1 MNISPTLR
9 PLLRDLLGA
18 EEEQAIDD
26 QMIHLVSNALNE
38 ARYREAILGD
48 AFEAAAFHSF
58 ELN

>member
-18 EEEQAIDD
+18 DEEQAIDD
-26 QMIHLVSNALNE
+26 EMILLVSEALNE
-38 ARYREAILGD
+38 ARYREAVLGG
-48 AFEAAAFHSF
+48 AFEAAAFHTF